1 MPAMRRGNNTDSGY
15 PRDRRVGN
23 RKPQNAAL
31 RHLSGL
37 TPSKKHRASSPRVRS
52 GHEAYCLR
60 DSVGSNSKTVKI
72 MKTEFSA
79 VISPLNLSELLDN
92 STFNVLYLR
101 ANCLRAFQRVELLD
115 HCSWCAFRGFIVTA
129 I

>member
-37 TPSKKHRASSPRVRS
+37 TPSKKHRASSPRVDKLGGAAMRP
-52 GHEAYCLR
+52 
-60 DSVGSNSKTVKI
+60 TV
-72 MKTEFSA
+72 SA
-79 VISPLNLSELLDN
+79 IPLGATQKPLKS
-92 STFNVLYLR
+92 
-101 ANCLRAFQRVELLD
+101 
-115 HCSWCAFRGFIVTA
+115 
-129 I
+129 